1 MQRLFSTFADGW
13 PGGGLLLQ
21 RILAGG
27 ALVYCGA
34 LSLTKALHFELAVP
48 QIFGAV
54 AGVLILAGLWTPVA
68 GTVAAAVELWIA
80 FSQPNNMWIA
90 AYIGGPR
97 GQSGDDWPRG
107 VVRRCPAF
115 RQETN
120 RPGSLEGRIKLPQK
134 WEPRLS
140 LSDQSALRPI

>member
-27 ALVYCGA
+27 VLVYCGA

-90 AYIGGPR
+90 LILAVLGVSLAMIG
-97 GQSGDDWPRG
+97 
-107 VVRRCPAF
+107 
-115 RQETN
+115 
-120 RPGSLEGRIKLPQK
+120 PGAWSVDARLFGRKQLD
-134 WEPRLS
+134 
-140 LSDQSALRPI
+140 SDL